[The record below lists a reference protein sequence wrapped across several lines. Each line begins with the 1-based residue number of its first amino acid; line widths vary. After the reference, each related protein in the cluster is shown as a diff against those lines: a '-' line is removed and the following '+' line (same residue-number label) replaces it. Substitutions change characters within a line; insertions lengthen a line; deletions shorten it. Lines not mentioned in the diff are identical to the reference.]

1 MSLFRLVV
9 LVLLVVWVLR
19 FLKTWQ
25 VKVERREPLQ
35 PGQSAEPEVLRSCA
49 RCGVRV
55 PARSLNAA
63 GLCGHCADGGR

>member
-19 FLKTWQ
+19 FLKVWQ
-25 VKVERREPLQ
+25 IKVERREPLQ
-35 PGQSAEPEVLRSCA
+35 PAGTAEPEVLRSCSG
-49 RCGVRV
+49 CGVRV

-63 GLCGHCADGGR
+63 GLCGHCVDGGR

>member
-9 LVLLVVWVLR
+9 LVLLVVWILR

-25 VKVERREPLQ
+25 IKVERRESLQ
-35 PGQSAEPEVLRSCA
+35 TGPAAEPEILRACS
-49 RCGVRV
+49 RCGVMV

-63 GLCGHCADGGR
+63 GCCGRCADGAR